1 MVMIGDVSSRPTP
14 GMSLPCSAEERVNTR
29 KRQAL
34 IEFLQHELALPRS
47 SIQLALRQ
55 GQPQH
60 DPLPMVL
67 WQYGLVTLAQL
78 DQIFDWL
85 EEKQHEIY

>member
-1 MVMIGDVSSRPTP
+1 MIN
-14 GMSLPCSAEERVNTR
+14 AQ
-29 KRQAL
+29 KRRAF
-34 IEFLQHELALPRS
+34 IEFLHHDLSLPRS

-55 GQPQH
+55 GQPQR

-85 EEKQHEIY
+85 EEEGDEP

>member
-1 MVMIGDVSSRPTP
+1 MDT
-14 GMSLPCSAEERVNTR
+14 L

-47 SIQLALRQ
+47 SIQLALRR
-55 GQPQH
+55 GQAQR

-78 DQIFDWL
+78 DQIFDWID
-85 EEKQHEIY
+85 EKRYES

>member
-1 MVMIGDVSSRPTP
+1 M
-14 GMSLPCSAEERVNTR
+14 NTQR
-29 KRQAL
+29 RQAFV
-34 IEFLQHELALPRS
+34 EFLQRDLSLPRS

-55 GQPQH
+55 GQPQR

-78 DQIFDWL
+78 DQIFDWI
-85 EEKQHEIY
+85 EEKGYEI

>member
-1 MVMIGDVSSRPTP
+1 MTD
-14 GMSLPCSAEERVNTR
+14 TR

-34 IEFLQHELALPRS
+34 IEFLQRDLALPRS
-47 SIQLALRQ
+47 AIQLALRR
-55 GQPQH
+55 GQPQQ

-78 DQIFDWL
+78 EQIFDWL
-85 EEKQHEIY
+85 EKEEI